1 MKALQVCHQ
10 NLKNYT
16 TPWARDYNMR
26 WAVPARGD
34 IRRVVDKSHL
44 YNRIIN
50 NNRIILDGHGTPVTY
65 WRNTSINEIGQSPKI
80 THGAIKCY
88 CWDTNQAQPDKKHV
102 VCQGTGWLTHTYQ
115 KYGYQDLVFST
126 PSPLFKSTADLVID
140 GDRNSQYSLS
150 GISTV
155 GTLTTERL
163 PLINFKD
170 VTYILINDE
179 SDSTHNRI
187 EYSYT
192 LDDIHWVPMIVEA
205 CTAPVCNKVSY
216 IIIPQDAT
224 FIRFA
229 IMLRKRSASSPS
241 PSWNYIRFRYR
252 QLLNFGDI
260 DPRFPIPFPAFLS
273 SRNNPQEQI
282 EQGEFG
288 WITSKPYRWWSLPEA
303 KIEEN
308 DIIMFLQGSFSGQ
321 RSVVKNIVKYTYGPL
336 LQITHREYETKFIR
350 DDDDLLGVAELLM

>member
-1 MKALQVCHQ
+1 MH
-10 NLKNYT
+10 
-16 TPWARDYNMR
+16 WAT
-26 WAVPARGD
+26 PARGD
-34 IRRVVDKSHL
+34 IRRVVDRNHL

-65 WRNTSINEIGQSPKI
+65 WRNTSVSAIGKAPKV
-80 THGAIKCY
+80 TEGAIKCY

-115 KYGYQDLVFST
+115 KYGYQDHVFST
-126 PSPLFKSTADLVID
+126 PSPLFRSTNDLVVT
-140 GDRNSQYSLS
+140 GERNSQYELS
-150 GISTV
+150 GISTI
-155 GTLTTERL
+155 GTITTEKITLTNLKEA
-163 PLINFKD
+163 IY
-170 VTYILINDE
+170 VLINDV
-179 SDSTHNRI
+179 SDAKHNRI

-192 LDDIHWVPMIVEA
+192 LDDVHWLPMTVEA
-205 CTAPVCNKVSY
+205 CEAPVCNKVAY
-216 IIIPQDAT
+216 IILPETAT

-229 IMLRKRSASSPS
+229 IMLRKRTPSSPS

-252 QLLNFGDI
+252 QMLNFEDI
-260 DPRFPIPFPAFLS
+260 DSRFPIPFPAFLA
-273 SRNNPQEQI
+273 SRNNPETLI

-288 WITSKPYRWWSLPEA
+288 WSTTVPYRWWSLPEA
-303 KIEEN
+303 AIEEN

-321 RSVVKNIVKYTYGPL
+321 RSVAKYMIKYTYGPL